1 VSAIAGDDVTA
12 AAWEKLALFES
23 TDLVRTFYGRR
34 HDRELNLRDARAIV
48 SHVSQGREYFAAS
61 ERSGELVKPVL
72 QYYGALS
79 LARGAVLYLDKR
91 LREPAL
97 AKSHGVSEMGWAKT
111 LSEPI
116 VVVGNI
122 SVRIDSSGT
131 LAQFMTATENE
142 ERTTVE
148 VTGDKD
154 WALPTLRTIHRLRI
168 VTPVA
173 NTVVT
178 LKQLLARLPGLATV
192 FEETYQERTACYQ
205 ARVRYHANMKQA
217 DIEISAAADMA
228 LPAVETVRRSLLLPD
243 DASVAYNPL
252 DRQRGSLPHIS
263 VVLTNVSL
271 DDVSRRLPPMHISDE
286 GDFFEERHFLVE
298 PLPSGVVLPPPAQLF
313 VIAHTL
319 GTLARYYPTAWLAL
333 LSRHAGDRE
342 LPLIRAASAA
352 IEVQFP
358 GLVWRL
364 IEPDHIDSPESG
376 SDPR

>member
-1 VSAIAGDDVTA
+1 MTT

-23 TDLVRTFYGRR
+23 TDLVRTFYDRR

-48 SHVSQGREYFAAS
+48 SHVSQGREYFAAA
-61 ERSGELVKPVL
+61 ERGGELVKPVL
-72 QYYGALS
+72 HYYGALS
-79 LARGAVLYLDKR
+79 LARGAVLYLNKW
-91 LREPAL
+91 LGEPAL
-97 AKSHGVSEMGWAKT
+97 AKSHGVSEMDWALT
-111 LSEPI
+111 LGEPR
-116 VVVGNI
+116 VVLGNV
-122 SVRIDSSGT
+122 SVRIDSNGT

-148 VTGDKD
+148 VTGSND
-154 WALPTLRTIHRLRI
+154 WAPPIPRTLHRLRI

-178 LKQLLARLPGLATV
+178 LKQLLARLPDLATL

-205 ARVRYHANMKQA
+205 ARVRYHAGMKEA
-217 DIEISAAADMA
+217 HIEITAAADMA
-228 LPAVETVRRSLLLPD
+228 LPDVETVRRGLLIPE
-243 DASVAYNPL
+243 DASVSYKPI
-252 DRQRGSLPHIS
+252 DRQRGNLPHIS

-286 GDFFEERHFLVE
+286 GDFFEERHFFVE
-298 PLPSGVVLPPPAQLF
+298 PLPNGVVLPPPAHLF
-313 VIAHTL
+313 MVAHTL

-333 LSRHAGDRE
+333 LSRQAGDRE

-352 IEVQFP
+352 IEEQFP

-364 IEPDHIDSPESG
+364 IEPDPLDAPDNG
-376 SDPR
+376 